1 SRTWGSMSRTEPAWR
16 VVQPPER
23 EIIHATDLGGVG
35 VLKHGDLYL
44 LTDPFGDIHPSSRG
58 LGLYHGDT
66 RVLSCAAVTIDG
78 ARPALL
84 RGDTA
89 DNFRSTIQLTNADM
103 RRNPA
108 DKMAADRVLARQSLG
123 ITRHRVIDGALRERL
138 VITNFTEH
146 QERLTIELSLGA
158 DGADIFEVRGYQ
170 RERVGTCL
178 PIVVEPARVVFGYR
192 GLDHI
197 LRRTQVAFT
206 RGEVRPADADGPD
219 AAALVVRWRRTVE
232 PGTSLELS
240 WTVWADELPDPDDT
254 APLTASPGAPPAVR
268 EAVPAAAYRT
278 WLEGVARVA
287 TDYEP
292 FDRLIGRS
300 VADLRL
306 LLDDGPGPG
315 EHYLA
320 AGVPW
325 FTTLFG
331 RDALIAAYESIAM
344 RPALAVATLEVLAA
358 RQATADDPSRDANPG
373 KMLHELR
380 TGEMAHTGELP
391 FGRYYGTVDATPLW
405 LILLAETF
413 AWTGDMALV
422 DRLWPHALAALEW
435 IDRYGDLDGDG
446 FVEYQ
451 RRAPLGL
458 LNQGW
463 KDSSDS
469 VRDRDGRPVEPPIA
483 LAEVQGYVHEAKTRL
498 ADLARR
504 RGDGE
509 LAVRLDREAAELR
522 TRFEAAFWM
531 EDAGYYAMALG
542 RDKQPAGAITSN
554 VGQALWGGII
564 SPARARAVVRR
575 LAQPDIDSGWG
586 IRTYA
591 AGQPGYNP
599 LGYHTGSVWPHDNAL
614 IVAGMK
620 RYGFDAE
627 AADLASRIFEAA
639 RHFPDGRMP
648 ELFCGFAR
656 HEVDVPVPYPV
667 ACSPQAWSAA
677 APLQVMR
684 TMLGIRASA
693 AEGTLELV
701 RPHLPTWLGKLTLRD
716 LRIGQ
721 ASVDLLF
728 HRWRGAT
735 SAEVLRKSGRLEV
748 TIRV

>member
-1 SRTWGSMSRTEPAWR
+1 MSRPEPAAR
-16 VVQPPER
+16 TIAPPER
-23 EIIHATDLGGVG
+23 TIVHATDLGGVG

-44 LTDPFGDIHPSSRG
+44 LTDLFGDIHPGTRG

-66 RVLSCAAVTIDG
+66 RVLSCAEVTVDG
-78 ARPALL
+78 VRPALL

-89 DNFRSTIQLTNADM
+89 DNFRSTIQLTNADL

-108 DKMAADRVLARQSLG
+108 DKMAADKVLAHQSLG

-138 VITNFTEH
+138 VIANFTEH
-146 QERLTIELSLGA
+146 QERLTIELSLAA
-158 DGADIFEVRGYQ
+158 DAADIFEVRGYE
-170 RERVGTCL
+170 RERVGTSL
-178 PIVVEPARVVFGYR
+178 PILVEPTRVVFGYR
-192 GLDHI
+192 GLDRV

-206 RGEVRPADADGPD
+206 RGDVRPAADGTGTD
-219 AAALVVRWRRTVE
+219 VAALVVRWRRTIE
-232 PGTSLELS
+232 AGGSIELA
-240 WTVWADELPDPDDT
+240 WTVWADELPDPDGT
-254 APLTASPGAPPAVR
+254 TPLTVSPGGPPPVK
-268 EAVPAAAYRT
+268 EAVPAAAYRS
-278 WLEGVARVA
+278 WREGMAGVAS
-287 TDYEP
+287 DYEP

-331 RDALIAAYESIAM
+331 RDALIAAYEAIAM
-344 RPALAVATLEVLAA
+344 RPALAVSTLEVLAA
-358 RQATADDPSRDANPG
+358 RQATADDPARDANPG

-380 TGEMAHTGELP
+380 TGEMARTGELP
-391 FGRYYGTVDATPLW
+391 FGRYYGSVDATPLW
-405 LILLAETF
+405 LILLGETF

-463 KDSSDS
+463 KDSGTRCATGPAGRSRRPSPWPRCRVTSTRPSSAWPTSPAGVGKRTWRRGWSGRRPTLRARFDAR
-469 VRDRDGRPVEPPIA
+469 VLGGGPGLLRDG
-483 LAEVQGYVHEAKTRL
+483 
-498 ADLARR
+498 
-504 RGDGE
+504 
-509 LAVRLDREAAELR
+509 
-522 TRFEAAFWM
+522 
-531 EDAGYYAMALG
+531 
-542 RDKQPAGAITSN
+542 
-554 VGQALWGGII
+554 
-564 SPARARAVVRR
+564 ARARQATGRR
-575 LAQPDIDSGWG
+575 AHLQHRPGPVGRHRRPGACTGGGGPPDT
-586 IRTYA
+586 R
-591 AGQPGYNP
+591 GQRLGLGHPHLRRRPAGYNP

-656 HEVDVPVPYPV
+656 REVDVPVPYPV

-684 TMLGIRASA
+684 TMLGMRASA
-693 AEGTLELV
+693 ADGTLELF
-701 RPHLPTWLGKLTLRD
+701 RPHLPTWLGKLTVTNLRV
-716 LRIGQ
+716 GQ

-748 TIRV
+748 MIRV

>member
-1 SRTWGSMSRTEPAWR
+1 MSRTEPAPR
-16 VVQPPER
+16 AVAPPER
-23 EIIHATDLGGVG
+23 TIIHATDLGGVG

-44 LTDPFGDIHPSSRG
+44 LTDPFGDIHPGSRG
-58 LGLYHGDT
+58 LGLYRGDT
-66 RVLSCAAVTIDG
+66 RVLSCASVTVDG

-108 DKMAADRVLARQSLG
+108 DKMAAERVLARQSLG
-123 ITRHRVIDGALRERL
+123 IARHRVIDGALRERL

-146 QERLTIELSLGA
+146 QEALTIELALGA
-158 DGADIFEVRGYQ
+158 DFADIFEVRGYQ

-178 PIVVEPARVVFGYR
+178 PILVEPGRVVFGYR
-192 GLDHI
+192 GVDRV

-206 RGEVRPADADGPD
+206 HGDVVPAAEG
-219 AAALVVRWRRTVE
+219 AGAEGAALVVRWQRTIE
-232 PGTSLELS
+232 PGAAAELA
-240 WTVWADELPDPDDT
+240 WTVWADEAPDPDGT
-254 APLTASPGAPPAVR
+254 TPLVSGPGAAPDVD
-268 EAVPAAAYRT
+268 EAVPAAAYRA
-278 WLEGVARVA
+278 WREGVTAVA
-287 TDYEP
+287 SDYEP
-292 FDRLIGRS
+292 FDRLIQRS

-306 LLDDGPGPG
+306 LLEDGPGPG

-331 RDALIAAYESIAM
+331 RDALISAYEAIAV

-358 RQATADDPSRDANPG
+358 RQATADDPTRDANPG

-391 FGRYYGTVDATPLW
+391 FGRYYGSVDATPLW
-405 LILLAETF
+405 LILLGETF
-413 AWTGDMALV
+413 DWTGDLGLV

-435 IDRYGDLDGDG
+435 IDRFGDLDGDG

-451 RRAPLGL
+451 RRAARGL

-469 VRDRDGRPVEPPIA
+469 VRDRRGRPIAPPIA
-483 LAEVQGYVHEAKTRL
+483 LAEVQGYVHEAKQRI
-498 ADLARR
+498 AALARR
-504 RGDGE
+504 RGEVD
-509 LAVRLDREAAELR
+509 LAVRLEREAAELR
-522 TRFEAAFWM
+522 ARFDAAFWV
-531 EDAGYYAMALG
+531 EDLGYYAMALG
-542 RDKQPAGAITSN
+542 PDKEPADAITSN
-554 VGQALWGGII
+554 IGQALWGGII
-564 SPARARAVVRR
+564 APARARAVVDR
-575 LAQPDIDSGWG
+575 LTGGACDSGWG

-614 IVAGMK
+614 IVTGMK
-620 RYGFDAE
+620 RYGFDTE

-648 ELFCGFAR
+648 ELFCGFDR
-656 HEVDVPVPYPV
+656 RVVDVPVPYPV

-684 TMLGIRASA
+684 TMLGMRANASD
-693 AEGTLELV
+693 GTLELF
-701 RPHLPTWLGKLTLRD
+701 RPHLPTWLGKLTVSNLRVGD
-716 LRIGQ
+716 

-735 SAEVLRKSGRLEV
+735 SAEVLRKSGPLEV

>member
-1 SRTWGSMSRTEPAWR
+1 MSSTEPAAR
-16 VVQPPER
+16 TIAPPER
-23 EIIHATDLGGVG
+23 TIIHATDLGGVG

-44 LTDPFGDIHPSSRG
+44 LTDLFGDIHPGTRG
-58 LGLYHGDT
+58 LGLYRGDT
-66 RVLSCAAVTIDG
+66 RVLSCAVVTVDG
-78 ARPALL
+78 LRPALL

-89 DNFRSTIQLTNADM
+89 DNFRGTIQLTNADL

-108 DKMAADRVLARQSLG
+108 DKMAGDSVLAHQSLG

-138 VITNFTEH
+138 VIANFTER
-146 QERLTIELSLGA
+146 QERLTIELSLA
-158 DGADIFEVRGYQ
+158 VDAADIFEVRGYE
-170 RERVGTCL
+170 RERVGTSL
-178 PIVVEPARVVFGYR
+178 PILVEPTRVVFGYR
-192 GLDHI
+192 GLDHV

-206 RGEVRPADADGPD
+206 HGDVRPAVDGRGTD
-219 AAALVVRWRRTVE
+219 GAAVVVRWRRTIE
-232 PGTSLELS
+232 AGGSIELA
-240 WTVWADELPDPDDT
+240 WTAWADELPDADGAT
-254 APLTASPGAPPAVR
+254 PLTESAGGAPPVK
-268 EAVPAAAYRT
+268 EAVPAAAYRS
-278 WLEGVARVA
+278 WREGMAGVA

-306 LLDDGPGPG
+306 LLDEGPGPG

-331 RDALIAAYESIAM
+331 RDALIAAYEAIAM
-344 RPALAVATLEVLAA
+344 RPALAVSTLEVLAA
-358 RQATADDPSRDANPG
+358 RQATADDPANDANPG

-380 TGEMAHTGELP
+380 TGEMARTGELP
-391 FGRYYGTVDATPLW
+391 FGRYYGSVDATPLW
-405 LILLAETF
+405 LILLGETF

-463 KDSSDS
+463 KDSRDS
-469 VRDRDGRPVEPPIA
+469 VRDRAGHPVEAPIA
-483 LAEVQGYVHEAKTRL
+483 LAEVQGYVHEAKLRM

-504 RGDGE
+504 RGEDE
-509 LAVRLDREAAELR
+509 LAARLEREAAVLR
-522 TRFEAAFWM
+522 TRFDEAFWV
-531 EDAGYYAMALG
+531 EDLGYYAMALG
-542 RDKQPAGAITSN
+542 RDRRPADALTSN
-554 VGQALWGGII
+554 IGQALWGGIVA
-564 SPARARAVVRR
+564 PARARAVVDR
-575 LAQPDIDSGWG
+575 LTHEDSDSGWG

-656 HEVDVPVPYPV
+656 REVDVPVPYPV

-677 APLQVMR
+677 APLLVMR
-684 TMLGIRASA
+684 TMLGMRASA
-693 AEGTLELV
+693 ADGTLELF
-701 RPHLPTWLGKLTLRD
+701 RPHLPTWLGKLTVTNLRV
-716 LRIGQ
+716 GQ

-748 TIRV
+748 MIRV

>member
-1 SRTWGSMSRTEPAWR
+1 MSRPEPPVRTIA
-16 VVQPPER
+16 PPER
-23 EIIHATDLGGVG
+23 TIVHATDLGGVS
-35 VLKHGDLYL
+35 VLKHGALYL
-44 LTDPFGDIHPSSRG
+44 LTDLFGDIHPGTRG

-66 RVLSCAAVTIDG
+66 RVLSCAALTLDG
-78 ARPALL
+78 LRPALL

-89 DNFRSTIQLTNADM
+89 ENFRSTIQLTNADL

-108 DKMAADRVLARQSLG
+108 DKMAADKVLAHQSLG

-158 DGADIFEVRGYQ
+158 DAADIFEVRGYE
-170 RERVGTCL
+170 RERVGTSL
-178 PIVVEPARVVFGYR
+178 PIVVTPTRVVFGYR
-192 GLDHI
+192 GLDHV
-197 LRRTQVAFT
+197 LRRTQVAFN
-206 RGEVRPADADGPD
+206 RGDVRPAVDG
-219 AAALVVRWRRTVE
+219 AVGGAALVVRWRRSIE
-232 PGTSLELS
+232 AGGSIELA
-240 WTVWADELPDPDDT
+240 WTVWADALPDPDGT
-254 APLTASPGAPPAVR
+254 RPLTASPGAPPAVN
-268 EAVPAAAYRT
+268 EAVPAAAYRS
-278 WLEGVARVA
+278 WREGMAEVAS
-287 TDYEP
+287 DHEP

-315 EHYLA
+315 EHYVA

-331 RDALIAAYESIAM
+331 RDALIAAYEAIAV
-344 RPALAVATLEVLAA
+344 RPTLAMSTLEVLAA
-358 RQATADDPSRDANPG
+358 RQATADDPASDADPG

-391 FGRYYGTVDATPLW
+391 FGRYYGSVDATPLW
-405 LILLAETF
+405 LILLGETF
-413 AWTGDMALV
+413 AWTGDMALL

-435 IDRYGDLDGDG
+435 IDRYGDRSGDG
-446 FVEYQ
+446 FVEYE

-463 KDSSDS
+463 KDSRDS
-469 VRDRDGRPVEPPIA
+469 VRDRAGRIVEAPIA
-483 LAEVQGYVHEAKTRL
+483 LAEVQGYVHEAKQRM
-498 ADLARR
+498 AELARR
-504 RGDGE
+504 RGEDE
-509 LAVRLDREAAELR
+509 LAARLDREAAGLR
-522 TRFEAAFWM
+522 ERFEAAFWV
-531 EDAGYYAMALG
+531 EDLGYYAMALG
-542 RDKQPAGAITSN
+542 RDGRPADAITSN
-554 VGQALWGGII
+554 VGQALWGGVVA
-564 SPARARAVVRR
+564 PGHARAVVDR
-575 LAQPDIDSGWG
+575 LTQRDLDSGWG

-620 RYGFDAE
+620 RYGFDD
-627 AADLASRIFEAA
+627 AAGDLASRIFEAA

-656 HEVDVPVPYPV
+656 REVDVPVPYPV

-677 APLQVMR
+677 APLQLMR
-684 TMLGIRASA
+684 TMLGMRASA
-693 AEGTLELV
+693 ADGTLELF
-701 RPHLPTWLGKLTLRD
+701 RPYLPTWLGKLTVTNLRV
-716 LRIGQ
+716 GA

-748 TIRV
+748 MIRV